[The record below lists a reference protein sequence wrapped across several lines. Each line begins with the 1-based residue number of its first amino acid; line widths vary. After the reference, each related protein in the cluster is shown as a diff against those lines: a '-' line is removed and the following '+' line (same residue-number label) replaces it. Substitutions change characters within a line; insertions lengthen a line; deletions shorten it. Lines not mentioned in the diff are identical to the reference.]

1 MTKSKLSI
9 LVLFIVL
16 FSLDCYSQTGVSSD
30 VKQSV
35 VKNGIG
41 LGSVI
46 AVVASWERN
55 KSVLFAIIHGIFSWL
70 YVIYFVITRSI
81 STED

>member
-1 MTKSKLSI
+1 MTKYKLSF

-16 FSLDCYSQTGVSSD
+16 LSLDCYSQTGVSSD

-70 YVIYFVITRSI
+70 YVIYFVITRS
-81 STED
+81 TVTDD

>member
-1 MTKSKLSI
+1 MTKYKLSF

-16 FSLDCYSQTGVSSD
+16 LSLDCYSQTGVSSD

-70 YVIYFVITRSI
+70 YVIYFVITRSVN
-81 STED
+81 TED